1 MFTQFPSLWNS
12 VRWSVETAIFP
23 VNKKTHVTCH
33 SYCNSLKT
41 SEPKTHLAHP
51 GFETKTTSLT
61 SSYPKQFC
69 WPLSIDMHLTGLSI
83 RLSSTLPCSVQGC
96 WQPSTIKWKGPS
108 QPPGAVVLSAVVSL
122 RANLIRAIFIY
133 QLKVTQW
140 HKKSLE
146 AMVSDNTEGIRE
158 HDEHVHLLSLSQ
170 LFEI

>member
-12 VRWSVETAIFP
+12 VRGSVETAIFP

-51 GFETKTTSLT
+51 GFENKTTSLT

-133 QLKVTQW
+133 QLKVTQEVTW
-140 HKKSLE
+140 G
-146 AMVSDNTEGIRE
+146 NGIW
-158 HDEHVHLLSLSQ
+158 
-170 LFEI
+170 